1 MYCEEITTAQLVVI
15 TDVVNDRLMSEM
27 IAI

>member
-1 MYCEEITTAQLVVI
+1 MYCEEITNAQLVVI